1 MLMKI
6 GSQLPTASTFRTT
19 TVKANLNLQENK
31 TLKHLLPAQKAF
43 HTLPW
48 EMIVNQMT
56 LDYDL
61 LSFDLTFKN
70 NLPFSQCSPVKPEG
84 HRHRYFFSVNPD

>member
-1 MLMKI
+1 
-6 GSQLPTASTFRTT
+6 
-19 TVKANLNLQENK
+19 
-31 TLKHLLPAQKAF
+31 
-43 HTLPW
+43 
-48 EMIVNQMT
+48 MT

-84 HRHRYFFSVNPD
+84 HRHRYFFSVLVLLVLVLLVLVLLVLVLLLLVLLVLLVLLNPL